1 MIMHWRKW
9 SRRRRIITITTL
21 MAMLIMIVYVVVSAF
36 IWHSFQS
43 RLAVAMTDIEAVVS
57 ELQSQDLTPE
67 RLQKALDRML
77 QAEKISCQTPV
88 GIMWQRQIIAKYNE
102 SVTQCQD
109 LSLTIPAEAVSELR
123 DYSMLDQR
131 VAQIVR
137 QLNSSLRQVTNYDFD
152 AMITAWDQVRQDI
165 SQIAWD
171 RDDDVRRLRNNLVQK
186 ATEVVQEL
194 RAVKTAHDAK
204 DRQQFDEATTKLRE
218 AYQRFRQSQQTA
230 TQIMS
235 QKTINCFGGK

>member
-1 MIMHWRKW
+1 
-9 SRRRRIITITTL
+9 
-21 MAMLIMIVYVVVSAF
+21 MAMLIMIVYVVVSVLV
-36 IWHSFQS
+36 WRSFRS
-43 RLAVAMTDIEAVVS
+43 RIAVAMTDIEAVVG

-109 LSLTIPAEAVSELR
+109 LSRTIPVEAVSELR
-123 DYSMLDQR
+123 DYSVFDQR
-131 VAQIVR
+131 VAQIVQR
-137 QLNSSLRQVTNYDFD
+137 LNSSLLQVTNYDFD
-152 AMITAWDQVRQDI
+152 AMITVWDQARQDI

-171 RDDDVRRLRNNLVQK
+171 RDDDVRRLRNNLVQQ

-204 DRQQFDEATTKLRE
+204 NRQQFDGATTKLRE
-218 AYQRFRQSQQTA
+218 AYQRFTQSQQTA

-235 QKTINCFGGK
+235 QKTINCFGRK

>member
-1 MIMHWRKW
+1 MIMHWCKW
-9 SRRRRIITITTL
+9 SRRRRITTIATL
-21 MAMLIMIVYVVVSAF
+21 IAIIVVIIYVVVSVLV
-36 IWHSFQS
+36 WRSFQS

-109 LSLTIPAEAVSELR
+109 LSRTIPAEAVSELR
-123 DYSMLDQR
+123 DYSVFDQR
-131 VAQIVR
+131 VAQIVQ

-152 AMITAWDQVRQDI
+152 AMITVWDQARQDI
-165 SQIAWD
+165 SHITWD
-171 RDDDVRRLRNNLVQK
+171 RDDDVRRLRNNLVQQ
-186 ATEVVQEL
+186 ATEVIQEL

-204 DRQQFDEATTKLRE
+204 NRQQFDESTIKLRE
-218 AYQRFRQSQQTA
+218 AYQRFTQSQQTA
-230 TQIMS
+230 TS
-235 QKTINCFGGK
+235 VLDRKSVV

>member
-9 SRRRRIITITTL
+9 SRRRRITTIATL
-21 MAMLIMIVYVVVSAF
+21 IAIIVVTVYVVVSVLV
-36 IWHSFQS
+36 WRSFQGHI
-43 RLAVAMTDIEAVVS
+43 AVAMTDIEAVVG

-109 LSLTIPAEAVSELR
+109 LSRTIPAEVVSELR
-123 DYSMLDQR
+123 DYSVFDQR
-131 VAQIVR
+131 VAQIVQR
-137 QLNSSLRQVTNYDFD
+137 LNSSLLQVTNYDFD
-152 AMITAWDQVRQDI
+152 AMITVWDQARQDI

-171 RDDDVRRLRNNLVQK
+171 RDDDVRRLRNNLVQQ
-186 ATEVVQEL
+186 AIEVTQEL

-204 DRQQFDEATTKLRE
+204 NRQQFDEATTKLRE
-218 AYQRFRQSQQTA
+218 AYQRFTQSQQTA
-230 TQIMS
+230 TRIMS
-235 QKTINCFGGK
+235 QKAVNCFGGK

>member
-9 SRRRRIITITTL
+9 SRPRRITTIATL
-21 MAMLIMIVYVVVSAF
+21 IVIIVMTVYVVVSVLV
-36 IWHSFQS
+36 WRSFQS
-43 RLAVAMTDIEAVVS
+43 RIAVAMIDIEAVVG
-57 ELQSQDLTPE
+57 ELQSQDLIPE

-77 QAEKISCQTPV
+77 QAEKIYCQTPV
-88 GIMWQRQIIAKYNE
+88 GIMWQRQMIAKYNE

-109 LSLTIPAEAVSELR
+109 LSRTIPAEAVSELR
-123 DYSMLDQR
+123 DYSVFDQR

-152 AMITAWDQVRQDI
+152 AMIIAWDQARQDI

-171 RDDDVRRLRNNLVQK
+171 RDDDVRRLRDNLVQQ

-204 DRQQFDEATTKLRE
+204 NRQQFDEATTKLRE
-218 AYQRFRQSQQTA
+218 AYQRFTQSQQTA

-235 QKTINCFGGK
+235 QKTVNCFGGK